1 MYQLDKQFLKT
12 QIFSMSVGMSFLCFL
27 SLVWI
32 ATIPEAKAQSAE
44 FSTET
49 GILDVPLIE
58 INGQRTISEAELQ
71 LQGSDPI
78 LFQLVDYAFDAA
90 PDVQQ
95 LALDFNESI
104 ALDDSMTMHFID
116 VLAES
121 RCPLDV
127 LCITSGEVTVILRI
141 IETLDDGNT
150 SRTDFGL
157 TLGGLDTSVHYF
169 RGSYYRLIEA
179 NPYPV
184 STVTVSDEDYAIVV
198 EKSTQSFLK

>member
-12 QIFSMSVGMSFLCFL
+12 QIFSMSVGMSLLCFL

-121 RCPLDV
+121 RCPMDV

-157 TLGGLDTSVHYF
+157 ILGGLDTSVHYF